1 MILIKLNNFIQMQKK
16 EDHDFLYKSTNRL
29 VKLFYVGTPQS
40 AKLPFFH
47 G

>member
-29 VKLFYVGTPQS
+29 VKLFYVYFSQFCTL
-40 AKLPFFH
+40 KN
-47 G
+47 